1 MTAFRHPKILISAL
15 VLPLVLMFGSLQA
28 KVTDEDLSG
37 LKLAKET
44 KYLKIYV
51 RSGVD
56 LSKYKTL
63 HLSNMDVSLDEKW
76 LHDYNRERKSL
87 MYRLNEKDVAKMTER
102 YAKKFQ
108 QTISRSL
115 AQKEGMSLVD
125 DIASADLKVEASIVN
140 LRLYAPDKMTASNTT
155 YLVRQVGEAELH
167 TKMYDAKTGELLV
180 AIIDEKETHEYSDL
194 FQTNR
199 VRNLSEFVRIYKA
212 WAKNWFIS
220 LEQQS

>member
-1 MTAFRHPKILISAL
+1 
-15 VLPLVLMFGSLQA
+15 MFGSLQA
-28 KVTDEDLSG
+28 EVADEDLSG
-37 LKLAKET
+37 LKLAKES

-63 HLSNMDVSLDEKW
+63 HMSKLDVSLDEKW
-76 LHDYNRERKSL
+76 LRDYNRERKSL
-87 MYRLNEKDVAKMTER
+87 MYRLNKNDIAKLTKR
-102 YAKKFQ
+102 YAKKFEE
-108 QTISRSL
+108 TISRAL
-115 AQKEGMSLVD
+115 AQREGMSLVY

-140 LRLYAPDKMTASNTT
+140 FILNAPDKITASNTT

-167 TKMYDAKTGELLV
+167 TKMYDAKTGELVV
-180 AIIDEKETHEYSDL
+180 AIIDEKETHEYGEL
-194 FQTNR
+194 YQTNR

-212 WAKNWFIS
+212 WAKNWFIG